1 MKFFFNIHVL
11 VFTLLVFVLV
21 VSCADVETE
30 TSGYAA
36 LEISLDDVSHRKAA
50 RSKLAPSMTSSDAVT
65 ILAVLMPAVKCE
77 SSSANSGSEYSRA
90 LVGITSQ
97 NVKLVVP
104 LDTQVKLCLYFFR
117 ETLSL
122 NELGAGTTAPEGF
135 GESGIFMIDSETT
148 AKTVSV
154 EFWTTSYSTVTLKIS
169 SISSVGILTGSKGT
183 VKLKSTS
190 GELMDNNSFTIT
202 SADNG
207 SKSVEFTNVVYNS
220 YSYDVE
226 IMGFIPADQAF
237 LVSSETETL
246 DVKLTPNYVDI
257 DWLSFDNMSIAQVGT
272 SPYAQANGTL
282 VLNVP
287 YDLKDNVTQIISL
300 MQVMRIGGNTIVD
313 VTPPVDLSTWTK
325 TEGTD
330 NVTDNV
336 TYTTLFSTASYLPLI
351 HGSNELQIVLTVNDE
366 SKILTIGTIGY
377 DACIDSDTMCL
388 TLSWGDGLPATDDGQ
403 DPDLHSYYFPD
414 WTYNEETTNSSF
426 DNTSRGP
433 RYWIYNNDANK
444 KYTVTGDTVQVNGA
458 SEDTD
463 NETQV
468 WATDGQKVGN
478 GTYLFYVEDV
488 TDTDVQNF
496 KLVLSGPGLSDN
508 ITYGPYD
515 FKDDDDNATTEAVN
529 PQAVFF
535 IQVDNNSIVR
545 SDNISVG
552 KNLDNVSSTGT
563 FTANASTEVFTD
575 TAHGH
580 LDTQV
585 IRVSGATSLPTG
597 LLDNTDYYVRDKT
610 DDTFKLAL
618 SSGGT
623 AVAISDT
630 GSGTLTWTKT
640 LMQWTGSLQN
650 SVVIPP

>member
-1 MKFFFNIHVL
+1 MKFFLNIHVL

-21 VSCADVETE
+21 VSCAYVETE
-30 TSGYAA
+30 TRGYAA

-65 ILAVLMPAVKCE
+65 ILAVLMPAVQCE
-77 SSSANSGSEYSRA
+77 SSSANSGSEYSRG
-90 LVGITSQ
+90 LVDITTQ

-122 NELGAGTTAPEGF
+122 NELGAGTTTPEGF
-135 GESGIFMIDSETT
+135 GESGIFTIDSETT

-154 EFWTTSYSTVTLKIS
+154 EFWTTSYSTVTLELS
-169 SISSVGILTGSKGT
+169 SISGVGFFTGSKGT
-183 VKLKSTS
+183 AKLKSTS

-220 YSYDVE
+220 YSYDIE
-226 IMGFIPADQAF
+226 IMGFIPANQAF

-246 DVKLTPNYVDI
+246 EVKLTPNYVDI
-257 DWLSFDNMSIAQVGT
+257 DWLSFDNMSITQVGT
-272 SPYAQANGTL
+272 SPYAQARGTL

-287 YDLKDNVTQIISL
+287 NDLKDNVTQIISL
-300 MQVMRIGGNTIVD
+300 MQVNRINGNTIVD
-313 VTPPVDLSTWTK
+313 VTPSVDLSNWTK

-330 NVTDNV
+330 NVT
-336 TYTTLFSTASYLPLI
+336 YTTLFLTASYLPLI
-351 HGSNELQIVLTVNDE
+351 HGSNELRIVLTVNDE
-366 SKILTIGTIGY
+366 SKILTLGNIGY
-377 DACIDSDTMCL
+377 DACIDTDTMCL
-388 TLSWGDGLPATDDGQ
+388 TLTWGDGLSGTNDGL

-414 WTYNEETTNSSF
+414 WTYNEETTNLNF

-433 RYWIYNNDANK
+433 RYWIYNNAANIN
-444 KYTVTGDTVQVNGA
+444 YSVTGDTIQVNGA
-458 SEDTD
+458 TVDSD

-468 WATDGQKVGN
+468 WATHGQKVGN

-488 TDTDVQNF
+488 TDLDVQNF

-508 ITYGPYD
+508 LTYGPYN
-515 FKDDDDNATTEAVN
+515 FKQNLVRFDNGTFDRTDEAVN

-552 KNLDNVSSTGT
+552 EN
-563 FTANASTEVFTD
+563 
-575 TAHGH
+575 
-580 LDTQV
+580 
-585 IRVSGATSLPTG
+585 
-597 LLDNTDYYVRDKT
+597 
-610 DDTFKLAL
+610 L
-618 SSGGT
+618 SSLLVGPDN
-623 AVAISDT
+623 ISV
-630 GSGTLTWTKT
+630 
-640 LMQWTGSLQN
+640 MQWTGSLQN

>member
-77 SSSANSGSEYSRA
+77 SSSANSGSEYSRG
-90 LVGITSQ
+90 LVDITTQ

-135 GESGIFMIDSETT
+135 GESGIFTIDSETT
-148 AKTVSV
+148 AKTISV

-169 SISSVGILTGSKGT
+169 SISSIGFFTGSKGT
-183 VKLKSTS
+183 AKLKSTS

-433 RYWIYNNDANK
+433 RYWVYSNAANK
-444 KYTVTGDTVQVNGA
+444 KYSVTGDTIQFIDGT
-458 SEDTD
+458 SPSD
-463 NETQV
+463 NETQI
-468 WATDGQKVGN
+468 WATHGQKVGN

-488 TDTDVQNF
+488 SEKDVQNF

-508 ITYGPYD
+508 LTYGPYD
-515 FKDDDDNATTEAVN
+515 FKVDLDNSTTEAVN

-545 SDNISVG
+545 SDNVSVG
-552 KNLDNVSSTGT
+552 DN
-563 FTANASTEVFTD
+563 
-575 TAHGH
+575 
-580 LDTQV
+580 
-585 IRVSGATSLPTG
+585 
-597 LLDNTDYYVRDKT
+597 
-610 DDTFKLAL
+610 L
-618 SSGGT
+618 SS
-623 AVAISDT
+623 
-630 GSGTLTWTKT
+630 T

-650 SVVIPP
+650 SVVK

>member
-36 LEISLDDVSHRKAA
+36 LKINLDDVSYRKAA
-50 RSKLAPSMTSSDAVT
+50 HSKLAPNFTHGSEHSMTSSDAVT

-77 SSSANSGSEYSRA
+77 SNSANSGSEYSRA
-90 LVGITSQ
+90 LVDITTQ
-97 NVKLVVP
+97 NVKLLIP
-104 LDTQVKLCLYFFR
+104 LDTQVKLCLYFYR

-122 NELGAGTTAPEGF
+122 NELGAGTSAPEGF
-135 GESGIFMIDSETT
+135 GESGIFSIDSETI

-169 SISSVGILTGSKGT
+169 SISSIGIFTGSKGT
-183 VKLKSTS
+183 AKLNS
-190 GELMDNNSFTIT
+190 GSGVLTDNKSFTIT

-207 SKSVEFTNVVYNS
+207 SKSVEFTNVVYDS

-257 DWLSFDNMSIAQVGT
+257 DWLSFDNMSISQVGT
-272 SPYAQANGTL
+272 SPYATASGTL

-300 MQVMRIGGNTIVD
+300 MQVKRITGNTIVD
-313 VTPPVDLSTWTK
+313 VTPPVDLSIWTK
-325 TEGTD
+325 TAES
-330 NVTDNV
+330 TDNV
-336 TYTTLFSTASYLPLI
+336 TYTTEFLTASYLPLI

-366 SKILTIGTIGY
+366 SKILTIGNIGY

-388 TLSWGDGLPATDDGQ
+388 SLSWTDGLDL
-403 DPDLHSYYFPD
+403 DLHSYYFPN
-414 WTYNEETTNSSF
+414 WTYNEETTNGSF

-433 RYWIYNNDANK
+433 RYWVYSNAANK
-444 KYTVTGDTVQVNGA
+444 KYTVTGDTIQFIDGT
-458 SEDTD
+458 SPSD
-463 NETQV
+463 NETQI
-468 WATDGQKVGN
+468 WATHGQKVGN

-488 TDTDVQNF
+488 TDPDVQNF
-496 KLVLSGPGLSDN
+496 QLVLSGPGLSDN

-515 FKDDDDNATTEAVN
+515 FKPGLDNSTALN

-535 IQVDNNSIVR
+535 IQVENNSIVR
-545 SDNISVG
+545 SDNVSVG
-552 KNLDNVSSTGT
+552 DN
-563 FTANASTEVFTD
+563 
-575 TAHGH
+575 
-580 LDTQV
+580 
-585 IRVSGATSLPTG
+585 
-597 LLDNTDYYVRDKT
+597 
-610 DDTFKLAL
+610 L
-618 SSGGT
+618 SS
-623 AVAISDT
+623 
-630 GSGTLTWTKT
+630 T
-640 LMQWTGSLQN
+640 LMQWTGDLQN
-650 SVVIPP
+650 SSVFGK

>member
-1 MKFFFNIHVL
+1 MSFFFNIHVL

-30 TSGYAA
+30 TSGYAS
-36 LEISLDDVSHRKAA
+36 LEISLDDVSHRKAG
-50 RSKLAPSMTSSDAVT
+50 RSKQAQSMASSDAKT

-77 SSSANSGSEYSRA
+77 TSSVNSGSEYSRA

-122 NELGAGTTAPEGF
+122 NESGAGTTAPEGF
-135 GESGIFMIDSETT
+135 GESGIFTIDSETT
-148 AKTVSV
+148 AKTISV

-169 SISSVGILTGSKGT
+169 SISSIGLITGSKGT
-183 VKLKSTS
+183 AKLKSSS

-207 SKSVEFTNVVYNS
+207 SKSVEFTNVVYNT
-220 YSYDVE
+220 YSYGIE
-226 IMGFIPADQAF
+226 IIGFIPLNEAF
-237 LVSSETETL
+237 LVSRETETL

-257 DWLSFDNMSIAQVGT
+257 DWLSFDNMSIAQVDT
-272 SPYAQANGTL
+272 SPYAQASGTL

-287 YDLKDNVTQIISL
+287 NELKDNVTQIISL
-300 MQVMRIGGNTIVD
+300 MQVMRIGGNTTVD
-313 VTPPVDLSTWTK
+313 VTPPADLSSWTK
-325 TEGTD
+325 TEGT
-330 NVTDNV
+330 NNV

-351 HGSNELQIVLTVNDE
+351 HGSNELQTVLTVNDE
-366 SKILTIGTIGY
+366 SKIQTMGTVGY

-388 TLSWGDGLPATDDGQ
+388 TLSWTDGL

-426 DNTSRGP
+426 DNSSRGE
-433 RYWIYNNDANK
+433 RYWVYSNAAFK
-444 KYTVTGDTVQVNGA
+444 KYSVTGDTIQFLDGT
-458 SEDTD
+458 SPSD
-463 NETQV
+463 NETQI
-468 WATDGQKVGN
+468 WATHGQKVGN

-488 TDTDVQNF
+488 SEKDVQNF

-508 ITYGPYD
+508 LSYGPYD
-515 FKDDDDNATTEAVN
+515 FKDDSDAATTEANN

-545 SDNISVG
+545 SDNVSVG
-552 KNLDNVSSTGT
+552 DN
-563 FTANASTEVFTD
+563 
-575 TAHGH
+575 
-580 LDTQV
+580 
-585 IRVSGATSLPTG
+585 
-597 LLDNTDYYVRDKT
+597 
-610 DDTFKLAL
+610 L
-618 SSGGT
+618 SS
-623 AVAISDT
+623 
-630 GSGTLTWTKT
+630 T
-640 LMQWTGSLQN
+640 LMQWTGDLQN
-650 SVVIPP
+650 SSVFGK

>member
-36 LEISLDDVSHRKAA
+36 LKISLDDVSYRKAA
-50 RSKLAPSMTSSDAVT
+50 HSKLAPNFTHGSEHSMTSSDAVT

-90 LVGITSQ
+90 LVDITTQ
-97 NVKLVVP
+97 NVKLLIP
-104 LDTQVKLCLYFFR
+104 LDTQVKLCLYFYR

-122 NELGAGTTAPEGF
+122 NELGKGTSAPEGF
-135 GESGIFMIDSETT
+135 GESSIFSIDSETI

-169 SISSVGILTGSKGT
+169 SISSIGIFTGSKGT
-183 VKLKSTS
+183 AKLNS
-190 GELMDNNSFTIT
+190 GSGVLTDNKSFTIT

-207 SKSVEFTNVVYNS
+207 SKSVEFTNVVYDS
-220 YSYDVE
+220 YSYDIE

-257 DWLSFDNMSIAQVGT
+257 DWLSFDNMSISQVGT
-272 SPYAQANGTL
+272 SPYATASGTL

-300 MQVMRIGGNTIVD
+300 MQVKRITGNTIVD
-313 VTPPVDLSTWTK
+313 VTPPVDLSIWTK
-325 TEGTD
+325 TAES
-330 NVTDNV
+330 TDNV
-336 TYTTLFSTASYLPLI
+336 TYTTEFLTASYLPLI

-366 SKILTIGTIGY
+366 SKILTMGTIGY
-377 DACIDSDTMCL
+377 DACIDSGTMCL
-388 TLSWGDGLPATDDGQ
+388 SLSWTDGL

-426 DNTSRGP
+426 DNSSRGP
-433 RYWIYNNDANK
+433 RYWVYSNAANK
-444 KYTVTGDTVQVNGA
+444 KYSVTGDTIQPIDGT
-458 SEDTD
+458 SPSD
-463 NETQV
+463 NETQI
-468 WATDGQKVGN
+468 WATHGQKVGN

-496 KLVLSGPGLSDN
+496 QLVLSGPGLSDN

-515 FKDDDDNATTEAVN
+515 FKPGLDNSTALN

-535 IQVDNNSIVR
+535 IQVENNSIVR
-545 SDNISVG
+545 SDNVSVG
-552 KNLDNVSSTGT
+552 DN
-563 FTANASTEVFTD
+563 
-575 TAHGH
+575 
-580 LDTQV
+580 
-585 IRVSGATSLPTG
+585 
-597 LLDNTDYYVRDKT
+597 
-610 DDTFKLAL
+610 L
-618 SSGGT
+618 SS
-623 AVAISDT
+623 
-630 GSGTLTWTKT
+630 T
-640 LMQWTGSLQN
+640 LMQWTGDLQN
-650 SVVIPP
+650 SSVFGK

>member
-50 RSKLAPSMTSSDAVT
+50 RSKLAPNFTHGSGHSMTSSDAKT

-122 NELGAGTTAPEGF
+122 NESGAGTTAPEGF
-135 GESGIFMIDSETT
+135 GESGIFTIDSETT
-148 AKTVSV
+148 AKSISV
-154 EFWTTSYSTVTLKIS
+154 EFWTTSYSTVTLKLS
-169 SISSVGILTGSKGT
+169 SISSIGFNTGSKGT
-183 VKLKSTS
+183 AKLKSTS

-257 DWLSFDNMSIAQVGT
+257 DWLSFENMSIAQVGT
-272 SPYAQANGTL
+272 SPYATASGTL

-287 YDLKDNVTQIISL
+287 NDLKDNVTQIISL
-300 MQVMRIGGNTIVD
+300 MQVKRIGGSTIVD
-313 VTPPVDLSTWTK
+313 VTPSVDLSNWTK
-325 TEGTD
+325 TEGTE
-330 NVTDNV
+330 NV

-366 SKILTIGTIGY
+366 SKILTMGTVGY
-377 DACIDSDTMCL
+377 DACIDSNTMCL
-388 TLSWGDGLPATDDGQ
+388 SLSWTDGL

-414 WTYNEETTNSSF
+414 WTYKEEENGSF
-426 DNTSRGP
+426 DNTSRGQ
-433 RYWIYNNDANK
+433 RYWIYSNAAYK
-444 KYTVTGDTVQVNGA
+444 KYSATGETIHFIDGN
-458 SEDTD
+458 SSSD

-468 WATDGQKVGN
+468 WATDSQKVGN

-488 TDTDVQNF
+488 SEIDVQNF

-508 ITYGPYD
+508 LTYGPYD
-515 FKDDDDNATTEAVN
+515 FKEDGDNTTTEAVN

-535 IQVDNNSIVR
+535 IQVENNSIVR
-545 SDNISVG
+545 SDNVSVG
-552 KNLDNVSSTGT
+552 KNLDNVSS
-563 FTANASTEVFTD
+563 
-575 TAHGH
+575 
-580 LDTQV
+580 
-585 IRVSGATSLPTG
+585 
-597 LLDNTDYYVRDKT
+597 
-610 DDTFKLAL
+610 
-618 SSGGT
+618 
-623 AVAISDT
+623 
-630 GSGTLTWTKT
+630 T

-650 SVVIPP
+650 SVVE